1 MITRRNWLLR
11 CSILINVAVLL
22 YICSHVIIGN
32 SNVSIG
38 PSFVMQDD
46 YNVKPQSHQQPQQQQ
61 QQAAQIVYQEAA
73 NDAVQVSSFL
83 HVLGKYFIDVFVDG
97 LCQRFAIMLC
107 K

>member
-11 CSILINVAVLL
+11 CSILINIAVLL

-32 SNVSIG
+32 GNVSIG

-46 YNVKPQSHQQPQQQQ
+46 YNIKPQHQQQQQ

-73 NDAVQVSSFL
+73 NDVMMQVSSVICKRKMFSEIVFFVMTTEDDEWS
-83 HVLGKYFIDVFVDG
+83 VL
-97 LCQRFAIMLC
+97 LN
-107 K
+107 

>member
-11 CSILINVAVLL
+11 CSILINIAVLL

-32 SNVSIG
+32 GNVSIG

-46 YNVKPQSHQQPQQQQ
+46 YNLKPQLHQQQQQQQ

-73 NDAVQVSSFL
+73 NDALQVSSFSCKRCFKHRL
-83 HVLGKYFIDVFVDG
+83 
-97 LCQRFAIMLC
+97 QRNRCLLQ
-107 K
+107 

>member
-32 SNVSIG
+32 GNVSIG

-46 YNVKPQSHQQPQQQQ
+46 YNIKPQLHQQQQQLQQQQQ

-73 NDAVQVSSFL
+73 NDALQVSLFS
-83 HVLGKYFIDVFVDG
+83 
-97 LCQRFAIMLC
+97 C
-107 K
+107 KKNL